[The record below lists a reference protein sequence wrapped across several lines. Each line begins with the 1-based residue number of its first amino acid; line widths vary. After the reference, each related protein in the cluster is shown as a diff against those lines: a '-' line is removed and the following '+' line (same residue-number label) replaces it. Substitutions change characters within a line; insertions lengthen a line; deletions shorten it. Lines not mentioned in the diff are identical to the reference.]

1 MELMSDRR
9 SVPTPCPPNAM
20 PPRSSSLV
28 LLSCGSAA
36 QIALLQQQ
44 SGNALASCLGLALA
58 PPLPAEPGCTP
69 AAMAAALENLASGSL
84 KPLPLDPGLLL
95 DGGHHWAETLGAW
108 RQPCLMLL
116 AAEQLNSGQPAASV
130 ALLAQWQV
138 PLVGL
143 VQADGSWQEQARR
156 SEPLPW
162 LGGLGG
168 DLDALAAATT
178 LRWQQ
183 LNAALA

>member
-1 MELMSDRR
+1 
-9 SVPTPCPPNAM
+9 
-20 PPRSSSLV
+20 
-28 LLSCGSAA
+28 
-36 QIALLQQQ
+36 
-44 SGNALASCLGLALA
+44 
-58 PPLPAEPGCTP
+58 
-69 AAMAAALENLASGSL
+69 MAAALENLASGSL

-143 VQADGSWQEQARR
+143 VQADGRWQEQAHRR
-156 SEPLPW
+156 EPLPW

-183 LNAALA
+183 LNATLA